1 MRNCSKARIPAYE
14 AIGGI
19 MDKDYEQI
27 MLKLE
32 ALELELREFRRLA
45 KAVDS
50 WVQNSTK
57 VMQEH
62 EMKIK
67 RLERVI
73 IPKIAEDV

>member
-1 MRNCSKARIPAYE
+1 
-14 AIGGI
+14 

-57 VMQEH
+57 VMHEH
-62 EMKIK
+62 EMRIK

-73 IPKIAEDV
+73 SPKIAEYV